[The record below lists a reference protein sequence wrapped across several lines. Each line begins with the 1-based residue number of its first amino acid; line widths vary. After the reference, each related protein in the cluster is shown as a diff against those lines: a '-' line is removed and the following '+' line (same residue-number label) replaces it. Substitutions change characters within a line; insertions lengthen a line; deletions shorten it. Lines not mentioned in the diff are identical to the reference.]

1 MRGWV
6 TSKRAKVGQFLASVD
21 NSRPTRRWQRWQRHR
36 RDPSGPVAA
45 VEAPG
50 DTRGSGAG
58 DFGEA
63 VGQSGSHGGRTGGR
77 REIGRGETGLGGGLA
92 GADPGD
98 EPLARR
104 AAVVGQPERGQ
115 PQSGGR
121 AAGSGCR
128 PGPAT
133 DPVYVSSAHELEPQ
147 TPKPDAAWLCSAAF
161 GARTVN
167 FFTLRPTG

>member
-1 MRGWV
+1 MPKG
-6 TSKRAKVGQFLASVD
+6 SCL
-21 NSRPTRRWQRWQRHR
+21 NSRPTRRWQRLR
-36 RDPSGPVAA
+36 RDPSGIRRRRGS
-45 VEAPG
+45 PG
-50 DTRGSGAG
+50 DARGGGAG
-58 DFGEA
+58 DVGEPA
-63 VGQSGSHGGRTGGR
+63 GQSGSHGGRTGGR

-104 AAVVGQPERGQ
+104 AAGVGQPARGQ

-121 AAGSGCR
+121 DAGSGCR